1 MGIDDYLPDQ
11 WPRDAASV
19 LDSWKQGD
27 LLKGEFG
34 VWLGPGGATDPT
46 TGVTAGGHGGEFRAM
61 RASLSDTGYYA
72 LTSQTCDVAV
82 SGPGKRHPFVQV
94 SPVRDIGAAFARDK
108 VALIQAGEVVEYVYL
123 TNPPLSGA
131 QWAVDLRLSVPIS
144 KSVLAGASPV
154 SGMKTFEDEV
164 TLSQRIANKYE
175 RPALHDL
182 LAGDLTNALDRCIS
196 RARGT
201 QSWCDD
207 VEQFRMFVEGSRLQ
221 PKRVRLLVI
230 TDAPFSPSER
240 KPLRDEWKTFKGR
253 LVAAGIRWEPIS
265 FATIKNLSI
274 DKYRDSLPMNIPAL
288 RKGKFA

>member
-1 MGIDDYLPDQ
+1 MGIDDYLPAQ
-11 WPRDAASV
+11 WPSGAAIG
-19 LDSWKQGD
+19 LDFWKQGD

-34 VWLGPGGATDPT
+34 AWLGPAGATDPIT
-46 TGVTAGGHGGEFRAM
+46 SVTAGGPGGEFRAV

-72 LTSQTCDVAV
+72 LISQTCDVGV

-94 SPVRDIGAAFARDK
+94 SPVRDIGAVFPQDK
-108 VALIQAGEVVEYVYL
+108 VALIRAGEVVEYVYL
-123 TNPPLSGA
+123 TDPPLSGA
-131 QWAVDLRLSVPIS
+131 QWAVDLRVSVPIS
-144 KSVLAGASPV
+144 KSLLAGASPV
-154 SGMKTFEDEV
+154 SGMATFEDEV
-164 TLSQRIANKYE
+164 TLSQKIASKYE

-207 VEQFRMFVEGSRLQ
+207 VEQFRMFVEGSWLQ

-240 KPLRDEWKTFKGR
+240 KPLREEWKTFKGR
-253 LVAAGIRWEPIS
+253 LGAAGIRWEPIS

-274 DKYRDSLPMNIPAL
+274 DRYRNSLPMNIPAL
-288 RKGKFA
+288 RKGRFA